1 MRKKKIG
8 VLLLGF
14 FLLFMFYGGRFFYKA
29 GKEVLLSDITF
40 LITAKG
46 EEAELKLWHN
56 YYDGKEYLFL
66 PSFCQDGAACQIKQ
80 ENRLSGEWNGQ
91 KLYNWTKPV
100 TLETGEY
107 VYETGAQ
114 KFQVVVM
121 KSQNIPALFLTTQ
134 SGSLEYIEAE
144 KGNGESGMYRMIT
157 KEGAATGEGRVDKL
171 RSRGNATFLEDKKP
185 YQMNLDI
192 AEDLLGAGAAS
203 KYILLANRQD
213 QSLLRDKILYD
224 LAADI
229 GLAYSPKSQHVDLY
243 INGEYRGNY
252 QLCEKVE
259 TGENRVSIDTS
270 GTDSGMGFLVEF
282 EYAVRKEEMEYF
294 FVTKNG
300 QHVQIRSPENP
311 TQAQSYAIQER
322 FQQVE
327 DDIRNGRLAESDIDV
342 TSFARKYLIEEISK
356 NLDAMYSSQYF
367 YKDEDRVDG
376 KVYAGP
382 VWDYDKS
389 LGNPFIEK
397 TRPVNYQE
405 PWGIFAATK
414 QDSACFWYDL
424 YEQPYFYEAMVKEYE
439 ETLLPAVENMLEE
452 KIHTYRDEIK
462 ASAHMDYMRWDTFE
476 DFKNGEEL
484 EFEAAY
490 EGEIQWIKDFLKERT
505 DFLNHIW
512 LEGRTYNQVTC
523 DPAEGTMYVTQI
535 DGVEGRPLKM
545 PADPKLEGYRF
556 KQWVKKDTGQ
566 VYDFTQNYDGVPF
579 TLVAQYEKKE
589 E

>member
-8 VLLLGF
+8 VLLLGV

-29 GKEVLLSDITF
+29 GREVLLSDITF
-40 LITAKG
+40 WITAKG

-80 ENRLSGEWNGQ
+80 ENRLSGNWNGQ

-134 SGSLEYIEAE
+134 SGSLEYIETE
-144 KGNGESGMYRMIT
+144 KGNGESGMYRLIT
-157 KEGAATGEGRVDKL
+157 KEGTAKGEGRVDKL

-229 GLAYSPKSQHVDLY
+229 GLAYSPKSQHLDLY

-300 QHVQIRSPENP
+300 QHVQIRSPEKP
-311 TQAQSYAIQER
+311 TQAQSHAIQER

-342 TSFARKYLIEEISK
+342 ISFARKYLIEEISK

-367 YKDEDRVDG
+367 YKDEDRVDR

-424 YEQPYFYEAMVKEYE
+424 YKQPYFYEAMVKEYK
-439 ETLLPAVENMLEE
+439 ETLLPAVEKMLEE

-462 ASAHMDYMRWDTFE
+462 ASAYMDYMRWDTFE
-476 DFKNGEEL
+476 DFKKGEEL
-484 EFEAAY
+484 EFEAEY

-523 DPAEGTMYVTQI
+523 DPGEGTMYVTLI

-579 TLVAQYEKKE
+579 TLVAQYEKE
-589 E
+589 EK